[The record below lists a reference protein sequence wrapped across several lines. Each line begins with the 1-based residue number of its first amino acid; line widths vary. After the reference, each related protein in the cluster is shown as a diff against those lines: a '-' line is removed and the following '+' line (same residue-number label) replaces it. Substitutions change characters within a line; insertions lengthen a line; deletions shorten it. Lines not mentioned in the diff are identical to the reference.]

1 MIQKRP
7 TLLYFIYFLACF
19 NLVSSVQTIYF
30 THEGISF
37 FHIGFLMSIFQVTK
51 LVSELPTGYVADK
64 FGKKRSV
71 IVSVLL
77 EIVGMVLAL
86 CFPNMLGFTLA
97 MIVGG
102 IAYTLSSGALD
113 ALLIEEM
120 LATKT
125 RTLEQINS
133 VTRVLFYVG
142 MGLSSLLAGIV
153 ASSDFYW
160 IYIVS
165 IVVQILLVYL
175 LVRRLKAISEQAEA
189 NKIIKISY
197 IFEYLNQH
205 KIVTYILGVDFTYAI
220 AFLPIGVFYI
230 NYLSSQSIPIST
242 IGVLTTLQ
250 LIGSAILG
258 IWAYKLLKKFPV
270 RYILL
275 GGPLIALGVLFLFAI
290 SKDVKLGIVCYIMTS
305 VIFCSYAPIF
315 SKIFHEHLENHI
327 RATVMSIRSLLFALV
342 GLTMN
347 PLFGYLIE
355 KVGFQTTFMIAIF
368 LSISLTC
375 INGLIFK
382 KVLATY

>member
-19 NLVSSVQTIYF
+19 NLVSSVQTLYF
-30 THEGISF
+30 TYEGINF
-37 FHIGFLMSIFQVTK
+37 FHIGLLMSIFQVTK

-71 IVSVLL
+71 VVSVLL

-153 ASSDFYW
+153 ASFDFYW

-230 NYLSSQSIPIST
+230 NYLSSLCVPISI
-242 IGVLTTLQ
+242 IGVLITLQ
-250 LIGSAILG
+250 
-258 IWAYKLLKKFPV
+258 
-270 RYILL
+270 
-275 GGPLIALGVLFLFAI
+275 
-290 SKDVKLGIVCYIMTS
+290 
-305 VIFCSYAPIF
+305 
-315 SKIFHEHLENHI
+315 
-327 RATVMSIRSLLFALV
+327 
-342 GLTMN
+342 
-347 PLFGYLIE
+347 
-355 KVGFQTTFMIAIF
+355 
-368 LSISLTC
+368 
-375 INGLIFK
+375 
-382 KVLATY
+382 